1 MVAQE
6 SYTMLFL
13 LRIVAILTLAGAIA
27 AQSHA
32 QPFPVRQ
39 VRLIVPFPPGGPT
52 DAFAR
57 LLANR
62 LQETWKQSVIVESKP
77 GAGTVV
83 GTDFVVRSAPDGHTL
98 GMDPVGSTPEQ
109 FDAFVRREI
118 EKWAPVVKTTGATA
132 D

>member
-1 MVAQE
+1 MP
-6 SYTMLFL
+6 FL
-13 LRIVAILTLAGAIA
+13 LRIVFFVGIA
-27 AQSHA
+27 VLPVFACAQN
-32 QPFPVRQ
+32 FPTRA
-39 VRLIVPFPPGGPT
+39 VRLVVPFPPGGPT

-83 GTDFVVRSAPDGHTL
+83 GTDFVAKSAPDVDGRNGGLT
-98 GMDPVGSTPEQ
+98 
-109 FDAFVRREI
+109 
-118 EKWAPVVKTTGATA
+118 TA

>member
-13 LRIVAILTLAGAIA
+13 LRIVAILALAGAIA